1 MISPADSFADI
12 AGSPLS
18 AAEMRDLESTDQP
31 MELALPD
38 TVDERQLL
46 DALHADLIRGEHARA
61 VLAEAEMRRVAEFN
75 RSIGD
80 HRMVDGVGQL
90 IARIPLDTFLHW
102 CATQGSEFWYQ
113 QDSIDFLA
121 RKNPG
126 MLVETA
132 RKPTIIVDR
141 PLAGGGQRSGLGVD
155 RAPTPTASSRG
166 GRWRATA

>member
-1 MISPADSFADI
+1 MISSADSFADI
-12 AGSPLS
+12 AGAALS
-18 AAEMRDLESTDQP
+18 AEDMRDLEGTDQP

-75 RSIGD
+75 RQVGE
-80 HRMVDGVGQL
+80 HRTVDGVGQL

-102 CATQGSEFWYQ
+102 CATQGTEFWYH

-121 RKNPG
+121 ARNPG

-141 PLAGGGQRSGLGVD
+141 PLAGGGAKPGLGVD
-155 RAPTPTASSRG
+155 PARPVASSRG